1 MSAPNPTDVE
11 EQINAE
17 TTYLEAAIQDEMRR
31 QEEEMRRQEEQAV
44 AASRQAFIQEEAQRR
59 LTELQRLQAEA
70 IRNAEVTLAAQ
81 AEREMAAATQAARM
95 KVEADL
101 AAEAHHQAL
110 SNPYLSV
117 KMTTWR
123 VLLSSKLWNQEAFAT
138 AAEEEGGHALLT
150 NFAQSKGRA
159 AMKIMPVK
167 GDSVIFIW
175 KGHRVMEGQVTSE
188 GFISGDAHRQQH
200 RDFLRTEAPAHQQTS
215 EFALISNIKVLK
227 EQVPIPFA
235 GQRTWSRM

>member
-17 TTYLEAAIQDEMRR
+17 SNNLEAAIQDEMRR

-70 IRNAEVTLAAQ
+70 IRNAEVALAAQ

-95 KVEADL
+95 KVEA
-101 AAEAHHQAL
+101 HRQAL

-159 AMKIMPVK
+159 AMKIVPVK